1 MHKSRTV
8 TCGIVTTIVIVVP
21 VIAVASRRSCYL
33 YCCHHCKNVDNY
45 RPNYKGNNIKDQGNM
60 SFRLS
65 PLQITICLSVT
76 SLYRY
81 IYIHKVVFTII
92 NILFTNILTLMARIM
107 AGMVHTRVCKFQQIS
122 TAC

>member
-21 VIAVASRRSCYL
+21 VIAVTSRRSCYL

-92 NILFTNILTLMARIM
+92 IYLIYKYT
-107 AGMVHTRVCKFQQIS
+107 HTYGKNNGWYGTHKGVQNSNK
-122 TAC
+122 